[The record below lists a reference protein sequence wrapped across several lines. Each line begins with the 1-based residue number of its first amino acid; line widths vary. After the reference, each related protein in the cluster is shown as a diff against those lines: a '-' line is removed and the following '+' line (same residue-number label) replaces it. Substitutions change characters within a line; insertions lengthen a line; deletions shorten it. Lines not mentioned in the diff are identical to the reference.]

1 MEKCHQ
7 IAACTRWMRELEY
20 GTDNCTTS
28 QSAIMVGMQQKQL
41 QVVMKQLPHIGTT
54 RCTRA
59 IKGEYRHYHATAGYI
74 TQQSER
80 TVRRRFAAS
89 LWLLTSSCCA
99 SLSSFICSWWSR
111 YRIWSK
117 VSSMTQRTLHALAS
131 RAPGCGSLPSLLA
144 ARQAVWMHSRQ
155 P

>member
-1 MEKCHQ
+1 MGGCNHKYAEQ
-7 IAACTRWMRELEY
+7 A
-20 GTDNCTTS
+20 
-28 QSAIMVGMQQKQL
+28 
-41 QVVMKQLPHIGTT
+41 VMHSS
-54 RCTRA
+54 R
-59 IKGEYRHYHATAGYI
+59 
-74 TQQSER
+74 ER

-117 VSSMTQRTLHALAS
+117 VSSINLSTLHALAS
-131 RAPGCGSLPSLLA
+131 RAPGGGLLPCLLATQQAVRTHKATVTSGRKNPETVQQVMVVHEDAQLPSHFVDA
-144 ARQAVWMHSRQ
+144 PAVW

>member
-1 MEKCHQ
+1 MGGCNHKHAEQ
-7 IAACTRWMRELEY
+7 AAIHSNL
-20 GTDNCTTS
+20 
-28 QSAIMVGMQQKQL
+28 K
-41 QVVMKQLPHIGTT
+41 
-54 RCTRA
+54 
-59 IKGEYRHYHATAGYI
+59 
-74 TQQSER
+74 R

-117 VSSMTQRTLHALAS
+117 VSSMTLSTLHALAS
-131 RAPGCGSLPSLLA
+131 RAPGGGLHPSLLA
-144 ARQAVWMHSRQ
+144 TQQFVRTHKATVTSGRKNPQTVQQVLVLHKDVQLPSHFVDAPAIW